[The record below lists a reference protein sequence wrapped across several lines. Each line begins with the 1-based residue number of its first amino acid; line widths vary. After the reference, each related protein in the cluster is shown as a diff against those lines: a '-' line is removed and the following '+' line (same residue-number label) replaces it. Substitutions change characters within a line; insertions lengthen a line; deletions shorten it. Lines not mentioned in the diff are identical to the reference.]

1 MDYQE
6 SRIRI
11 TPCDLC
17 FPTSVIPKVQF
28 RYLHEQPKFDAEA
41 AIKTD
46 EDYRMHRPA
55 EKISQEKLASS
66 PVQTICHNVI
76 Y

>member
-1 MDYQE
+1 MFLN
-6 SRIRI
+6 SSKSIKSKI
-11 TPCDLC
+11 
-17 FPTSVIPKVQF
+17 I
-28 RYLHEQPKFDAEA
+28 AA

-55 EKISQEKLASS
+55 EKISQEKPASS